1 MATTKKIQVLRLIHD
16 RGNLGKSYSYVSAV
30 TEKVIKTVCNEICER
45 YYDRSDGGIRGIAN
59 RSIGSGYLG
68 SIAKLEKFI
77 DENGKEKNGSK
88 VWNGGFKLRC
98 NSRREVVNEKC
109 EKMNGRSYEQW
120 FKDMGVEII
129 DLF

>member
-1 MATTKKIQVLRLIHD
+1 METTKKIQVLRLIHD
-16 RGNLGKSYSYVSAV
+16 RGNLGRSYVYVSAV
-30 TEKVIKTVCNEICER
+30 TEKVIKSVCNEICER

-77 DENGKEKNGSK
+77 AENGKEKNGIK

-109 EKMNGRSYEQW
+109 EPMNGRSYEQW

>member
-1 MATTKKIQVLRLIHD
+1 M
-16 RGNLGKSYSYVSAV
+16 

-77 DENGKEKNGSK
+77 DENGKEKNGTK
-88 VWNGGFKLRC
+88 VWNGGF
-98 NSRREVVNEKC
+98 NFVVTQDV
-109 EKMNGRSYEQW
+109 R
-120 FKDMGVEII
+120 
-129 DLF
+129 